1 MSNDVVKNPKHYQ
14 LIEGVEAI
22 EIIASSLTPDE
33 WLGYCLG
40 NALKYRCR
48 AGKKDDLQQEIDKAD
63 FYTNVLYD
71 QYKHLNRGPRDASD
85 I

>member
-1 MSNDVVKNPKHYQ
+1 MSNDLVKKPKHYQ
-14 LIEGVEAI
+14 MIDGVEAI
-22 EIIASSLTPDE
+22 EIIAAALTQEE

-63 FYTNVLYD
+63 FYTDVLYGK
-71 QYKHLNRGPRDASD
+71 YKHLCRGSRDV
-85 I
+85 